1 MDVVRIGKKLKKLRG
16 STPVEEFAKALG
28 VSQSTVSMWEIGQRI
43 PRDEMKIKIANHY
56 GVSVESIFF
65 D

>member
-1 MDVVRIGKKLKKLRG
+1 MDAVSIGKKLKKLRG
-16 STPVEEFAKALG
+16 STPVDELAKALG